1 MKPDLLRF
9 EGDYKN
15 KINIVKVDVRNS
27 NSAEYK
33 EYMSIMNSRSV
44 PHLIIIDKNKKTLN
58 QHTGSMTRETLVDFV
73 KPYVK

>member
-1 MKPDLLRF
+1 MKPDLLQF

-27 NSAEYK
+27 NSAEFK
-33 EYMSIMNSRSV
+33 EYSSLCKSRYV
-44 PHLIIIDKNKKTLN
+44 PHLIIIDRSKKTLN
-58 QHTGSMTRETLVDFV
+58 QHTGAMTRENLIDFV